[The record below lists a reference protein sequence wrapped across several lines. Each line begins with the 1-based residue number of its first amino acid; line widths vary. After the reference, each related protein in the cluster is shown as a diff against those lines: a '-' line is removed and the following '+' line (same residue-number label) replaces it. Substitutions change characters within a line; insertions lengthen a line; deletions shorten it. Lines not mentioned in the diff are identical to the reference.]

1 MLEERISE
9 LIVQRCMEE
18 KGCKYGAARGGE
30 AMCVVSKPFTR

>member
-18 KGCKYGAARGGE
+18 KDCKYEQPEEGKQ
-30 AMCVVSKPFTR
+30 CVL